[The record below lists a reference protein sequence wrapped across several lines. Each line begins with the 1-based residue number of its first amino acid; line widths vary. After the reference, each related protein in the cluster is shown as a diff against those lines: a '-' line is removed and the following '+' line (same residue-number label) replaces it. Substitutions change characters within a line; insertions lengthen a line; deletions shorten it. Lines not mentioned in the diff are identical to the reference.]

1 MMLKKQ
7 YKRKLRDLENFLDRL
22 KTTQKQRIEYSFY
35 VPCHLVHNA
44 MVDIDPDSNAAR
56 QVNNKIKKRKQRFTS
71 ERPLRV
77 VSLNGHDKFC
87 GYQNST
93 FTLAFYDYL
102 DTLPRITFSSVFQNL
117 SQRVSKKILKYQ
129 NESNLLPHF
138 KGVDRGTEIR
148 KMCSIQV
155 FLSRRL
161 FSFDNPL
168 H

>member
-1 MMLKKQ
+1 M
-7 YKRKLRDLENFLDRL
+7 
-22 KTTQKQRIEYSFY
+22 TQKQRIEYSFY
-35 VPCHLVHNA
+35 VPCHLVHNV
-44 MVDIDPDSNAAR
+44 MVNIDPDSNAAR

-129 NESNLLPHF
+129 NELNLLPHF